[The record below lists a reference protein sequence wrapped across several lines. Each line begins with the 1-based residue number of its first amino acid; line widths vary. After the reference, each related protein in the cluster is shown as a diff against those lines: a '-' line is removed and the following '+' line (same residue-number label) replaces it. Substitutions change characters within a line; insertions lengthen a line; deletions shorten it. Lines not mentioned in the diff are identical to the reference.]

1 MLKLIKA
8 INMQK
13 ESGVTLTGIIVYVIA
28 MAIVISIV
36 ATITSFFYTNIM
48 GQRSSSDN
56 MAEITKFHMYFLEE
70 VKDRNAKITKI
81 ENSSIQFG
89 TGNTFSFEN
98 NSIYY
103 NRIKICSNVK
113 LLQFTQETVNS
124 HQIIKVL
131 ITIGDDMEY
140 TKTTEYVLGS

>member
-48 GQRSSSDN
+48 GDS
-56 MAEITKFHMYFLEE
+56 
-70 VKDRNAKITKI
+70 
-81 ENSSIQFG
+81 
-89 TGNTFSFEN
+89 GNELKRDGYLMPLSTRGK
-98 NSIYY
+98 YA
-103 NRIKICSNVK
+103 
-113 LLQFTQETVNS
+113 
-124 HQIIKVL
+124 
-131 ITIGDDMEY
+131 
-140 TKTTEYVLGS
+140 